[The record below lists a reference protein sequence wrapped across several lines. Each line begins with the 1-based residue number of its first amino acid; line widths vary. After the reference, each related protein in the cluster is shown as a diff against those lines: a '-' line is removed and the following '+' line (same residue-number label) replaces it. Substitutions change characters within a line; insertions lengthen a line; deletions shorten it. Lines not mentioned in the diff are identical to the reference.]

1 MSVDALRIAIL
12 DAYHRYGQRFLLVM
26 KAAIAVAREN
36 KLRGSNMFG
45 DFDYKSVVEKLNT
58 MGFSYNPSLLLKTLE
73 RDYKIIETSYKTSN
87 QHWYK
92 FKYNAEIIESILNG
106 ISKGSE
112 ELDDPDIAL
121 VRIQLRS
128 LRPRY
133 WLNKL
138 KTMSVKEKL
147 TKTDI
152 KLFQQ
157 FSFNVLPKLVK
168 VLKHA
173 EEYEDELFAEI
184 NMLKEVIQLAQLIA
198 EKIDYI
204 ELSDKIAI
212 DSQVVQRM

>member
-1 MSVDALRIAIL
+1 MSMDALRIAIL
-12 DAYHRYGQRFLLVM
+12 DAYHRYGQRFLFVV
-26 KAAIAVAREN
+26 KAAIAAAREN
-36 KLRGSNMFG
+36 KLHGNNMLG
-45 DFDYKSVVEKLNT
+45 DFDYRGVVERLNS

-92 FKYNAEIIESILNG
+92 FKYNVEIIESIINS

-121 VRIQLRS
+121 VRIQLQS

-138 KTMSVKEKL
+138 KTMSIKERL

-152 KLFQQ
+152 RLFQQ

-168 VLKHA
+168 VLKRA

-204 ELSDKIAI
+204 ELNDKIVI
-212 DSQVVQRM
+212 DSQAVQRM

>member
-1 MSVDALRIAIL
+1 MSMDAFRIAIL
-12 DAYHRYGQRFLLVM
+12 DAYHRYGQRFLLVL

-36 KLRGSNMFG
+36 KLHGNNMLG
-45 DFDYKSVVEKLNT
+45 DFDYKGVVERLNS

-92 FKYNAEIIESILNG
+92 FKYNVEIIESILNS

-121 VRIQLRS
+121 IRIQLQS

-138 KTMSVKEKL
+138 KTMSIKDRL

-168 VLKHA
+168 VLKRA

-204 ELSDKIAI
+204 ELNDKIAI
-212 DSQVVQRM
+212 DSQAVQHM